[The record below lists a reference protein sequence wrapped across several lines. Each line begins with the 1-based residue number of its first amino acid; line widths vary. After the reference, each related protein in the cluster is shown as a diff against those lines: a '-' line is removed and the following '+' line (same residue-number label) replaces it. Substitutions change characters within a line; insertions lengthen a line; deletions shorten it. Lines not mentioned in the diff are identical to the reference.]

1 MKRVVNGLGVSITS
15 SFIILSS
22 FLLKPQIPN
31 LKEDCLEDLPGS
43 LHTYLLFKGGF
54 YLKPKYSCNKLYMC
68 RRGPPGA
75 GTIP

>member
-54 YLKPKYSCNKLYMC
+54 YL
-68 RRGPPGA
+68 
-75 GTIP
+75 